1 MSAPSPKSP
10 TLTGWLVRDLV
21 ILLLILAICSGLT
34 LWQQSSPGV
43 LSATLS
49 AVIGFISAYVLCYIV
64 HEWGHLIG
72 AKLADAHMPLYGY
85 KGVLLGQFDPA
96 KNSTKQ
102 FLFLSWGGVVGYTLV
117 AAICL
122 AAYFG
127 SAIGYVAAGLAVGG
141 LAFIVQSWAVDLPQ
155 IFKVMGGADPAQTNR
170 EGASG
175 QVILRRTW
183 QTWLPL
189 AAVIILWNVV

>member
-34 LWQQSSPGV
+34 LWQQSSPGI

-85 KGVLLGQFDPA
+85 KGVLLGQFDTA
-96 KNSTKQ
+96 KN
-102 FLFLSWGGVVGYTLV
+102 LSDEINTTMP
-117 AAICL
+117 AANEEIEI
-122 AAYFG
+122 AAR
-127 SAIGYVAAGLAVGG
+127 SC
-141 LAFIVQSWAVDLPQ
+141 
-155 IFKVMGGADPAQTNR
+155 VMYSYAHDQLSIQG
-170 EGASG
+170 
-175 QVILRRTW
+175 
-183 QTWLPL
+183 
-189 AAVIILWNVV
+189 